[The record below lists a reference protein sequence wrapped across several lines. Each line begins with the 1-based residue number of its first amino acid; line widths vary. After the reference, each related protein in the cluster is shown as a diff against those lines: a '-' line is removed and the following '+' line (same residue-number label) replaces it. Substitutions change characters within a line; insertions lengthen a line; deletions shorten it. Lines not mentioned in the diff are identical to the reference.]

1 MGYDD
6 GYDADFATYTE
17 KYVELTEPAEK
28 LFFRMVE
35 VIERPKAVGALRE
48 KLDKIENLMQKWE
61 TTHPQVTD
69 EERADV
75 LSKVEDVKNTL
86 LEKEEAQAAAD
97 PSEDPV
103 FTSAEVPLLT
113 KEIQALLSKL
123 SKRPKPKPKVE
134 KKNETDSDAK
144 ANSTESTEKEGEE
157 NSTEKEGEENSTE
170 EGEEKS
176 TEDTK
181 EEDNKDDPV
190 DESNAKDNVD
200 NDAQNEEV
208 ISEEE
213 QKAEDEL

>member
-123 SKRPKPKPKVE
+123 SKRPKPKVE

-157 NSTEKEGEENSTE
+157 KSTEEGEEKSTE

-176 TEDTK
+176 TEDMK
-181 EEDNKDDPV
+181 EEDNKDDAV
-190 DESNAKDNVD
+190 DESKAEDNVD
-200 NDAQNEEV
+200 GDAQNDEV

>member
-1 MGYDD
+1 MG
-6 GYDADFATYTE
+6 
-17 KYVELTEPAEK
+17 EPAEK

-48 KLDKIENLMQKWE
+48 KLDKIEQLMQKWE

-113 KEIQALLSKL
+113 KDIQALLSKL

-134 KKNETDSDAK
+134 KKNETESDAK

-157 NSTEKEGEENSTE
+157 KSTEEGEEKSTE

-176 TEDTK
+176 TED
-181 EEDNKDDPV
+181 DAV
-190 DESNAKDNVD
+190 DESKAEDNVD
-200 NDAQNEEV
+200 GDAQNDEV

>member
-1 MGYDD
+1 MGDAEDWMYDD

-113 KEIQALLSKL
+113 KEIQSLLSKL
-123 SKRPKPKPKVE
+123 SKRPKPKVE
-134 KKNETDSDAK
+134 KKNETESDAN
-144 ANSTESTEKEGEE
+144 ANSTESTDKEGEE
-157 NSTEKEGEENSTE
+157 KSTE

-176 TEDTK
+176 TEDAK
-181 EEDNKDDPV
+181 EEDNKEDPV
-190 DESNAKDNVD
+190 DESKDED
-200 NDAQNEEV
+200 NIEDDAQNEEV
-208 ISEEE
+208 IS
-213 QKAEDEL
+213 

>member
-1 MGYDD
+1 MG
-6 GYDADFATYTE
+6 
-17 KYVELTEPAEK
+17 EPAEK

-113 KEIQALLSKL
+113 KDIQALLSKL

-134 KKNETDSDAK
+134 KTNETESDAK
-144 ANSTESTEKEGEE
+144 ANSTE
-157 NSTEKEGEENSTE
+157 
-170 EGEEKS
+170 
-176 TEDTK
+176 DMK
-181 EEDNKDDPV
+181 EEDIKDDAV
-190 DESNAKDNVD
+190 DESKAEDNVD
-200 NDAQNEEV
+200 GDAQNDEV